1 MDILTL
7 TLESIEQH
15 NFEKF
20 QSMTVKELLEMRKK
34 IVGDVKAR
42 VELGKAQLKLNLP
55 INAGLNKVLEEN
67 APEFL
72 ENHPRNKVAEKVKR
86 LNAKG
91 EIEEKIVYTFVPV
104 NDFTKN
110 FAFKEMTEEE
120 FAEIAQINAE
130 DAELSAREIVKKY
143 GLSAEVFNFKNAV
156 HSVHISTLTL
166 GLRRA
171 KMLVAMR
178 AMAIATIDV
187 VIARKEHEAKQVF
200 VETAG
205 QWIKPAILKKMLE
218 SGKVPTKEEME
229 KA

>member
-7 TLESIEQH
+7 TAESIEQH

-20 QSMTVKELLEMRKK
+20 SHLTVKELQEVRKK
-34 IVGDVKAR
+34 IVGDVKPR
-42 VELGKAQLKLNLP
+42 VELGKAQLKMNLP
-55 INAGLNKVLEEN
+55 INAGLHKVLEEN

-72 ENHPRNKVAEKVKR
+72 ENHPCNKVSEKVKR

-91 EIEEKIVYTFVPV
+91 EIEEKTVYTYVPQ

-130 DAELSAREIVKKY
+130 DEGMSAKDIIRKY
-143 GLSAEVFNFKNAV
+143 GLSAEVFNFKNAM
-156 HSVHISTLTL
+156 HSLHISELTL
-166 GLRRA
+166 GIRRA
-171 KMLVAMR
+171 KVLVAMR
-178 AMAIATIDV
+178 AIAIAVIDT
-187 VIARKEHEAKQVF
+187 VIARKEHEAKRDF

-205 QWIKPAILKKMLE
+205 SFINPAILKKMLE
-218 SGKVPTKEEME
+218 E
-229 KA
+229 KKI